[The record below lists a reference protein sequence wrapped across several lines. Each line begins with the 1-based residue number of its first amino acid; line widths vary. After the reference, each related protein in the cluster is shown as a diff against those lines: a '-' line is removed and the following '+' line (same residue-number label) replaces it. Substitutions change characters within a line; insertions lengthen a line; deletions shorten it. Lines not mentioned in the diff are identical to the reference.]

1 MLVRFLAIIAALLP
15 ALAAAQ
21 ACPEKTLYY
30 WRAFPAGGE
39 SDISARMGLGAK

>member
-1 MLVRFLAIIAALLP
+1 MLTRFLPMIAALLP

-30 WRAFPAGGE
+30 WQAFPAGGDSE
-39 SDISARMGLGAK
+39 RMGLGAK

>member
-1 MLVRFLAIIAALLP
+1 MLARFLPLIAALLP

-30 WRAFPAGGE
+30 WQAFSG
-39 SDISARMGLGAK
+39 MGPGAK